1 MEEINLKELFNYFMS
16 KISILI
22 IALLVVIILGNI
34 YSLFIKTPLYQST
47 TKLVLVSESNTQT
60 GVTQGDVQLNSSLV
74 ATYTEIIKSR
84 DIISKVINNLNLKD
98 ETVESLTKKVSVS
111 TTTNTQTIIIKVSDA
126 DNNKAKVVSDELAK
140 VFSEEITSIYKL
152 DNVHIYEKASLSE
165 KPYNINFKKELVI
178 YTAGGIVLGCG
189 IIFLMF
195 MLDTSVKTS
204 EDVEEKLGLTLLGI
218 VPKVGDK

>member
-84 DIISKVINNLNLKD
+84 DIISKVIDNLNLKD

>member
-16 KISILI
+16 KLSILI
-22 IALLVVIILGNI
+22 ITLLLVIILGNI

-47 TKLVLVSESNTQT
+47 TKLVLVSESNNAT
-60 GVTQGDVQLNSSLV
+60 GITQGDVQLNSSLV

-84 DIISKVINNLNLKD
+84 DIVGKVITNLKLKD
-98 ETVESLTKKVSVS
+98 ETVESLTKKISVS
-111 TTTNTQTIIIKVSDA
+111 TTTNTQTISIRVSDP
-126 DNNKAKVVSDELAK
+126 DNNKAKIISDELAK

-165 KPYNINFKKELVI
+165 RPYNINIRKELII
-178 YTAGGIVLGCG
+178 YTAGGIILGCG

>member
-22 IALLVVIILGNI
+22 IILLLVIIIGNI

-47 TKLVLVSESNTQT
+47 TKLVLVSESNNAT
-60 GVTQGDVQLNSSLV
+60 GITQGDVQLNSSLV

-84 DIISKVINNLNLKD
+84 DIISKVIDNLNLKD

-111 TTTNTQTIIIKVSDA
+111 TTTNTQTISIRISDP
-126 DNNKAKVVSDELAK
+126 DNNKAKVISDELAK
-140 VFSEEITSIYKL
+140 VFSEEISGIYKL
-152 DNVHIYEKASLSE
+152 DNVHIYEKASLAE

-178 YTAGGIVLGCG
+178 YTAAGLVLGCG
-189 IIFLMF
+189 VIFLMF

-204 EDVEEKLGLTLLGI
+204 EDIEEKLGLTLLGI

>member
-84 DIISKVINNLNLKD
+84 DIISKVIDNLNLKD

-126 DNNKAKVVSDELAK
+126 DNNKAKVISDELAK

>member
-126 DNNKAKVVSDELAK
+126 DNNKAKVISDELAK